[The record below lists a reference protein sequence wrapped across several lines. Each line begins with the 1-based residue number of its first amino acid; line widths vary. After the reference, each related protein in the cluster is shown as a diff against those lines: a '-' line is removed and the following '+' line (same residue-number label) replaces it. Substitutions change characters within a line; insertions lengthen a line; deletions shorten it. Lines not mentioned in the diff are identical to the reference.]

1 MQPAPQLPPLRTM
14 ARHALPHVVEG
25 TLVPLGLFYALLW
38 LVGVWA
44 ALVGAL
50 AWSYTAILRRALL
63 RRRIPGVLL
72 LGALTL
78 TVRTIIALAT
88 GSLFVYFL
96 QPTLGTVALAGAFLA
111 SIPAGRPLA
120 ERLAAD
126 FVPFP
131 PSMIAHP
138 LARRLFLRITL
149 LWAFVLLANAALT
162 LWLLVSEPVTTFLFT
177 KTISSLVVTGSGIGL
192 STLWFRRSMRRHGL
206 LERSPVLVGAED

>member
-1 MQPAPQLPPLRTM
+1 M